1 MGPRPPESDFQII
14 FELSLE
20 NFDHGGN
27 DAELE
32 RLLEHDININ
42 RLQSENE
49 YSAKGKFSVCVCVC
63 TSTIFSVSQGHPA
76 RM

>member
-42 RLQSENE
+42 RLQSGNE
-49 YSAKGKFSVCVCVC
+49 YSAKGSKYVCVC
-63 TSTIFSVSQGHPA
+63 TSIIFSVSQGHPA

>member
-1 MGPRPPESDFQII
+1 MDLNRYISDHFGAGARKPSRMGPRPPESDFQII

-49 YSAKGKFSVCVCVC
+49 YSAKGSK
-63 TSTIFSVSQGHPA
+63 
-76 RM
+76 

>member
-49 YSAKGKFSVCVCVC
+49 YSAKGSK
-63 TSTIFSVSQGHPA
+63 
-76 RM
+76 